1 MAVLL
6 RFVCVL
12 MVACVAAASLGLVP
26 SVAAQGA
33 AVEWTQSGDIIAG
46 GDKDRAGASVS
57 LSSDGS
63 RVAVGYPSSDT
74 PGEVRVFERRGDAW
88 VLLGA
93 VIAGVAAGDRFGE
106 SVSLSADGSRVAIG
120 AYLHDAPGENAGE
133 VRVFDLN
140 PAGTA
145 WVQVGGDLN
154 GVRES
159 DEFGTSVSLS
169 ADGSRV
175 AVGAPNYDLVTG
187 DASASAPTPNNR
199 YGQVRVFDLNPAG
212 TAWSQTGGGIDGE
225 DLGQSVGTSVALSDD
240 GSQLVVGAGVPQHR
254 DPYGVRVFVLDA
266 GTGWTQRGASIQ
278 AEDGI
283 NIEGQIVAVS
293 GDGLR
298 IAVGTRGTGTDK
310 GQVQIFGWSGSPSAW
325 TLIGTAIS
333 GDHQGDKFGSSVSLS
348 RDGSL
353 VAVGARNHSSP
364 NVGQVKVL
372 EQNGAEWTVVGQSLV
387 GDDANKRG
395 LGHSVALS
403 DDGVFVAA
411 GAVRGNSNDVRG
423 AVHVFGRV
431 TALRFTSTASYIV
444 ADEETVVGTVLATN
458 ADKDPVTYSLGSGA
472 DGEKFTIDAASG
484 ELTFVAAP
492 DFENPTDAGTNNVY
506 EVVVEATGGGES
518 ATQSITVTVA
528 DTDEAPAF
536 TSDDVHE
543 IAENETVVTMVVA
556 TDPDEGDT
564 VSYTVT
570 KGRDKDL
577 FTIDSDSGELT
588 FVTAP
593 DFETPTDHDTDN
605 EYKVKIT
612 AAAGGKSVVQRIVV
626 TVTNVDE
633 APAFASPTAAHEIAE
648 NETDV
653 TTVVATDPDEGDDV
667 SYAIPDGADG
677 GADGARFAIG
687 ATSGELTFVAA
698 PDFEAPTDAD
708 TDNVYDVVVKATAGG
723 QSVSQS
729 IAVTVT
735 NENDN
740 LPVFTSPGAFS
751 VPENVTAVATL
762 AASDADGDVVVYT
775 LSGGADRARFAIG
788 ATSGDLTFVAAP
800 DFEAPTDA
808 DTDNV
813 YDVVVKATAG
823 GQSVSQS
830 ITVTV
835 ININDNRPVFTSA
848 GAFSVPENV
857 AAVATL
863 AASDADGDVVV
874 YTLSGG
880 ADRARFVIDATSGEL
895 TFVAAPDFE
904 APTDAGSNNVYDV
917 VVKAT
922 AGGQSVIQSITVTVT
937 DASDVV
943 PSCKEGANFK
953 HGFVDVAGKTEANSA
968 IGCLKAIGVTT
979 GTTKTTYSPQ
989 DLVTREQAA
998 AFLARMYRVATGKQC
1013 KSANH
1018 GFSDV
1023 SRSSYAYVDVG
1034 CLKAIGVTNGTS
1046 ATTYSP
1052 QDLVTREQAAAF
1064 LARMYRVATGKQC
1077 KSANHGFSDVS
1088 RSSYAYVDVGCLKAI
1103 GVTNGT
1109 SATTYSPQDLVT
1121 REQMALFLASLYRAM
1136 V

>member
-484 ELTFVAAP
+484 ELTFLVAP
-492 DFENPTDAGTNNVY
+492 DFENPTDADTNNVY
-506 EVVVEATGGGES
+506 EVQVTANGGGES
-518 ATQSITVTVA
+518 ATQSIKVTVA

-543 IAENETVVTMVVA
+543 IAENETVVTTVVA

-593 DFETPTDHDTDN
+593 DFELPTDHDTDN

-612 AAAGGKSVVQRIVV
+612 ATAGGKSVVQRIVV

-633 APAFASPTAAHEIAE
+633 APAFDSPTAAHEIAE

-677 GADGARFAIG
+677 GADRARFAID
-687 ATSGELTFVAA
+687 ATSGDLTFLVA

-708 TDNVYDVVVKATAGG
+708 TDNVYDVVVKATAGEH
-723 QSVSQS
+723 SVSQS

-735 NENDN
+735 NVDEAPTFD
-740 LPVFTSPGAFS
+740 SPTAVS

-857 AAVATL
+857 TAVATL

-874 YTLSGG
+874 YALSVG
-880 ADRARFVIDATSGEL
+880 ADGARFAIDATSGNL
-895 TFVAAPDFE
+895 IFKTSPDFE

-953 HGFVDVAGKTEANSA
+953 HSFVDVAGTTKANSA
-968 IGCLKAIGVTT
+968 IGCLKAIGVTN
-979 GTTKTTYSPQ
+979 GTSATTYSPQ

-1121 REQMALFLASLYRAM
+1121 REQMALFLARLYRAM